1 MNKIV
6 LDDLNIV
13 ESEFDS
19 ITYDLVDNESFGIKV
34 LNIDVVKSCDLN
46 LEYRFSDCKLEVC
59 INVLSGIDLV
69 LDKRELVKIR
79 LLPNSLLDTKTA
91 MEEIC
96 SGLNADPVQQ
106 IGSIVVVYKKS
117 KRKDAKHIL

>member
-1 MNKIV
+1 MISTKERAFLRGLAQKLDPIV
-6 LDDLNIV
+6 QIGKGG
-13 ESEFDS
+13 
-19 ITYDLVDNESFGIKV
+19 ITE
-34 LNIDVVKSCDLN
+34 
-46 LEYRFSDCKLEVC
+46 
-59 INVLSGIDLV
+59 NVLSGIDLV